1 MARFTV
7 LLHPS
12 EDGRFAAEVPG
23 LGFVTDGDTVEH
35 ALAMAKEAA
44 EGRIKLM
51 VEDHD
56 VIVPE
61 RVPPIIASI
70 EVDVPASID
79 AWVDAENVAEP
90 AEVEGVTKRVSAQS
104 GRVGAPAPVRQGSRR
119 TERRGR

>member
-7 LLHPS
+7 LLHPA
-12 EDGRFAAEVPG
+12 EDGGFAAEVPG

-56 VIVPE
+56 IIVPE

-70 EVDVPASID
+70 EVDVPAEID
-79 AWVDAENVAEP
+79 AWVDDENAADLGEARSVA
-90 AEVEGVTKRVSAQS
+90 KRA
-104 GRVGAPAPVRQGSRR
+104 R
-119 TERRGR
+119 

>member
-7 LLHPS
+7 SLHPS

-56 VIVPE
+56 VVVPE

-70 EVDVPASID
+70 EVDVPAEID

-90 AEVEGVTKRVSAQS
+90 AEVEGVTKRA
-104 GRVGAPAPVRQGSRR
+104 R
-119 TERRGR
+119 

>member
-56 VIVPE
+56 VVVPE

-70 EVDVPASID
+70 EVDVPAEID

-90 AEVEGVTKRVSAQS
+90 AEVEGVTKRA
-104 GRVGAPAPVRQGSRR
+104 R
-119 TERRGR
+119 

>member
-90 AEVEGVTKRVSAQS
+90 AAEVEGVV
-104 GRVGAPAPVRQGSRR
+104 
-119 TERRGR
+119 ERAR